1 MAPLTVWAIHTFI
14 AEHGD
19 ELDFKAGEE
28 IQVIEKDDAFGDG
41 WWRGRNIKGEEGLFP
56 ATYISQDLPE
66 HAEAEAITEKEDMP
80 VEKETG
86 YLVNGATNGT
96 AASSETPTPTPPA
109 PAPATASV
117 NALNATAPGA
127 YPSENNVAASK
138 ALAPS
143 ESPNGTS
150 TVDGPILDSAS
161 TAVGAAAGVAGA
173 AAASVGT
180 VMNRTIGD
188 IQDAIES
195 IAAPAESE
203 DGDDHSELGIG
214 QDARAKLVEQARLAN
229 EKRERDDGGF
239 IYSDESDDEEDEY
252 IRRRSL
258 PLATKSRTSLGTA
271 DSPFGNGSMA
281 TAQKQVQAEPVARVP
296 SPVKN
301 PAAAV
306 PFPTSAPVPRA
317 TPSPSNHII
326 APEPTHN
333 SIPQAAEPETSKS
346 AVTPTLETPGT
357 LEPAFFPTTPSV
369 SQTPVARGQTQ
380 SPVNGAGGLTSS
392 NVSHKSGNIPAKPPT
407 TWTVDDVVA
416 WAQAKGFDEGIV
428 DKFKE
433 HEISGDIL
441 LELDANLL
449 KELDIPAFGKR
460 MRIAAAI
467 SELRR
472 PSSTVSSHS
481 QQLSP
486 SGLPGQGGY
495 GGSSR
500 GMSAPPSS
508 LGYQGYP
515 STPPLS
521 TPPLSASSGAGEEG
535 VAYGA
540 WSHGRKSSGHH
551 ASVPV
556 MESINEHGGQ
566 QAQKQ
571 VQSPKEPEP
580 KRVSQPASTAPS
592 TSQAASS
599 LPASPTT
606 PATPATANSTN
617 TTSTLNKRES
627 TGSMSHKR
635 GKPSLGGEGKDRLS
649 FFGRKKPAPAGSP
662 TAEGNRS
669 VSRLGFGGGNK
680 THQVTPAVPAKRV
693 SGPSNLGGSAE
704 GGAVSGGS
712 ALQKIGNPDY
722 SGYMK
727 KKGERYGGWKSRY
740 VVLKGPTLYVL
751 KSEHA
756 DSLKDKINLHN
767 HRVVADASA
776 PSGSYGLRL
785 APNTSGEPAHFF
797 SANEQ
802 TTVRGWMKALLKATI
817 ERDYTKPVTSSCN
830 IPTIPLAEAQA
841 MAPRP
846 PSPATRA
853 ATQRATRRDNPNQLT
868 PHDATILTSLD
879 TSSGQKRRSQLSAG
893 APSPGRPDRDSR
905 RPSSH
910 VSQTTQNTQ
919 RASTLG
925 AGEAMGA
932 VPSRGSGKA
941 LSGISFN
948 PVDASEAPQL
958 VQWVNEHLP
967 EIYPRVTSFPQ
978 AFASGEVIFLL
989 VKSLSN
995 VEPSPPVGPEAFQP
1009 DPNGQPGIEGLFAM
1023 MDMLVDSGVGIE
1035 GVSINDVRTADEAGV
1050 LRLLKDVK
1058 SWHENGQKA

>member
-28 IQVIEKDDAFGDG
+28 IEVIEKDDAFGDG
-41 WWRGRNIKGEEGLFP
+41 WWRGRNNKGEEGLFP
-56 ATYISQDLPE
+56 ATYISQDLPSPP
-66 HAEAEAITEKEDMP
+66 EADAAPETEDVPAKEEP
-80 VEKETG
+80 G

-96 AASSETPTPTPPA
+96 AASSDAPTPA
-109 PAPATASV
+109 LPAPATAST
-117 NALNATAPGA
+117 NALTATAPGA
-127 YPSENNVAASK
+127 YPSDSHLDAPKVSP
-138 ALAPS
+138 PS
-143 ESPNGTS
+143 ESPRGTS
-150 TVDGPILDSAS
+150 TTDGPILDSAP
-161 TAVGAAAGVAGA
+161 TAVGTAAGVAGA

-195 IAAPAESE
+195 IAAPAESD

-229 EKRERDDGGF
+229 EQRERDDGGF
-239 IYSDESDDEEDEY
+239 IYSDESEDEEDEY
-252 IRRRSL
+252 IRRRSV

-271 DSPFGNGSMA
+271 DSPIANGPAA
-281 TAQKQVQAEPVARVP
+281 TLQKEGQKEPVVRAP
-296 SPVKN
+296 SPVKAS
-301 PAAAV
+301 AAEV

-326 APEPTHN
+326 APVPTQDA
-333 SIPQAAEPETSKS
+333 IPQAAEPDSSKS
-346 AVTPTLETPGT
+346 AVTPKLETPGT
-357 LEPAFFPTTPSV
+357 LEPAFFPSTPPL
-369 SQTPVARGQTQ
+369 SQTPVPQSQVQ
-380 SPVNGAGGLTSS
+380 SPANGIGGLASS
-392 NVSHKSGNIPAKPPT
+392 HISNKSGSIPAKPPT
-407 TWTVDDVVA
+407 TWTVEDVVA

-428 DKFKE
+428 DKFRE

-472 PSSTVSSHS
+472 PSSLASSHS

-486 SGLPGQGGY
+486 SGLPGPGGY
-495 GGSSR
+495 GGASR

-508 LGYQGYP
+508 LGYQNYP
-515 STPPLS
+515 GTPPLS

-535 VAYGA
+535 IAYGA

-551 ASVPV
+551 TSLPV
-556 MESINEHGGQ
+556 MESINENVSQ

-580 KRVSQPASTAPS
+580 RRVSQPASTAPPS
-592 TSQAASS
+592 SQAASS
-599 LPASPTT
+599 LPTSPTT
-606 PATPATANSTN
+606 PATPATASSAHTS
-617 TTSTLNKRES
+617 STLNKRES

-662 TAEGNRS
+662 TTEGNANRS

-693 SGPSNLGGSAE
+693 SGPSTLGSAAAA
-704 GGAVSGGS
+704 GSTATGGS
-712 ALQKIGNPDY
+712 ALQKIGTPDY
-722 SGYMK
+722 AGHLK
-727 KKGERYGGWKSRY
+727 KKGERYGGWKTRY

-785 APNTSGEPAHFF
+785 APNTTSEAAHFF

-846 PSPATRA
+846 PSPATRE

-910 VSQTTQNTQ
+910 ISQNTQNTQ
-919 RASTLG
+919 RASTGGVLG
-925 AGEAMGA
+925 P
-932 VPSRGSGKA
+932 VSSRGSANA
-941 LSGISFN
+941 LGGNSFH
-948 PVDASEAPQL
+948 PEDTSEAPQL

-967 EIYPRVTSFPQ
+967 DIYPRATSFPQ

-989 VKSLSN
+989 VKSLSGI
-995 VEPSPPVGPEAFQP
+995 EPSPPVGPEAFQP
-1009 DPNGQPGIEGLFAM
+1009 DPSGQPGIEGLFAM

-1035 GVSINDVRTADEAGV
+1035 GVSINDVRTADEAGI
-1050 LRLLKDVK
+1050 LRLLKDVR